1 MIRWIKNNL
10 DFKLIAFI
18 FIITPVIVFLLRYLI
33 DREELIITVRFDQEQ
48 VIKLKEISK
57 KDFRDVNHTLLM
69 LADDYIKYHENNE
82 VVKWTKIK
90 N

>member
-10 DFKLIAFI
+10 QEIGMLLARSSVVGIL
-18 FIITPVIVFLLRYLI
+18 VGIVFFNINFYDETKLT
-33 DREELIITVRFDQEQ
+33 IIFDQEQ
-48 VIKLKEISK
+48 IEKLKEISK

-82 VVKWTKIK
+82 LVK
-90 N
+90 

>member
-1 MIRWIKNNL
+1 MVKFIKAYGYYL
-10 DFKLIAFI
+10 ILTILIFGLIYATRFKL
-18 FIITPVIVFLLRYLI
+18 
-33 DREELIITVRFDQEQ
+33 ENRFKFEIRLEPEQ
-48 VIKLKEISK
+48 MEKLKEISK

-82 VVKWTKIK
+82 VVKWTKIQ

>member
-18 FIITPVIVFLLRYLI
+18 FIVTPIIVFFIRYLI
-33 DREELIITVRFDQEQ
+33 AREELIITIRFDQEQ
-48 VIKLKEISK
+48 LIKLKEISK

-69 LADDYIKYHENNE
+69 LADDYIKYNENNE
-82 VVKWTKIK
+82 VVK
-90 N
+90 